1 MSVLQNGNN
10 VIFKLFVIFALWEDK
25 VSCENVNHRGKK
37 LNRCHVLMLK
47 LSLFSIWSMFLARNW
62 AAASFSIKKTIA
74 IVFKKALCTREKELF
89 SSETQ
94 DKPWPD
100 VIKIRIT
107 GNDSCP
113 SINTFLRLFRKD
125 SVSPY
130 YHNLAKT
137 NKKVDPIICR
147 INQLKLNLVGYTCN
161 PSTWKVEE
169 GRFGRQ
175 NTRKAL
181 KTG

>member
-1 MSVLQNGNN
+1 M
-10 VIFKLFVIFALWEDK
+10 
-25 VSCENVNHRGKK
+25 
-37 LNRCHVLMLK
+37 NRCHVLMLK
-47 LSLFSIWSMFLARNW
+47 LSFSPSGPCFLQETELHLLFPLRKQLLLSSRRHC
-62 AAASFSIKKTIA
+62 
-74 IVFKKALCTREKELF
+74 VQGKELF

-94 DKPWPD
+94 DKTWPD
-100 VIKIRIT
+100 VIKIWIT
-107 GNDSCP
+107 GNDSCL

-137 NKKVDPIICR
+137 NKKVDPIIGR

-175 NTRKAL
+175 NTRKAD